1 MKLVLGLLGLA
12 LLVTATNEDAKF
24 LENEVEKTV
33 EEAIPENPLG
43 HLPRLKGFEDIMKHV
58 RNPWR
63 GRDVPNFDCD
73 ESGESDCPRS
83 VRPPPHNPVNR
94 PKPPT
99 EAPQNTTSP

>member
-24 LENEVEKTV
+24 LENEVKKTE
-33 EEAIPENPLG
+33 EEASQEKPMGKLPL
-43 HLPRLKGFEDIMKHV
+43 LKGFEDIMKHV

-63 GRDVPNFDCD
+63 GREVPKFDCD
-73 ESGESDCPRS
+73 ESGESDCPRR
-83 VRPPPHNPVNR
+83 VRPPPHHAENR

-99 EAPQNTTSP
+99 ETPQNTTSP

>member
-1 MKLVLGLLGLA
+1 MKFVLVLLGLA
-12 LLVTATNEDAKF
+12 LLVTATHEDAKF
-24 LENEVEKTV
+24 LENEIEKTE
-33 EEAIPENPLG
+33 EEANPEKPMAELPL
-43 HLPRLKGFEDIMKHV
+43 LKGFEGILKHV

-73 ESGESDCPRS
+73 ESGESDCPRR
-83 VRPPPHNPVNR
+83 VRPPPHHGPNR